1 MADSLSDRRMD
12 SLAKAF
18 STDTSYKSSDSTR
31 KFTRDTTK
39 VDSMALD
46 STARIKYFH
55 YKRVDVP
62 YVQLKLKRLSPF
74 YAPVTNKARSRKVE
88 IDSTGKYVEIKEMI
102 GDEETKILL
111 RMPIEDYI
119 NASLA
124 YRQRETWEDLGY
136 TYELKEGKKGL
147 GELIKDIT
155 DFEIPLPS
163 VGVLSIFG
171 DPKISLKIGGAVDIH
186 GAWRSETTEGVTAS
200 RLGNTR
206 NEPDFKQQ
214 VQINV
219 SGTIGDKLNINADW
233 NTERTFEY
241 ENQLKIKYT
250 GYEDEIIQSIE
261 AGNVSLETSPLV
273 GGSEALFGVK
283 ALFKMGP
290 FSLTALAS
298 QKKGEIKEV
307 SVNSGSTSQT
317 FEKRAYEYSIN
328 HYFIDQDYASE
339 DLYNTFYASGGVT
352 VTDSLHIK
360 DLEVWKSINVSG
372 KNPQRERNANAYID
386 LDPLTSN
393 NAQYDSIKW
402 RKNIAGG
409 DGLSETGR
417 FLLLTENDDYTYNEY
432 TGVIS
437 FKTQINEQDII
448 AVAYR
453 REFLPGADNDKFFGE
468 FLATAKSDSQKLV
481 LKLVKPANLQPR
493 WAKAWNL
500 LLKNIYPVGGRNI
513 KKDGFEFRI
522 QREIPGQD
530 PVEELPKDPNQGGG
544 SVKLLE
550 AFGLDRYN
558 SSDQATPDNIFDWK
572 SGVTVIQETGEIIF
586 PTLHPFGN
594 NIPPVFANK
603 DSLRFDDV
611 YDTTTIGAQS
621 QKTKDRWVLVGKYSG
636 EASNVYQLGF
646 NIVENSVKV
655 TLNGRLLSAGTDYVV
670 DYTIGQLT
678 IRNDAA
684 LVPGAD
690 LKITYEQNDLFQ
702 LASKTLLGARGLF
715 NFSERTKLGFS
726 ILNLNQQTLSDK
738 VRIGEEPLS
747 NTIYGVDFT
756 TGVDLPFVTK
766 GLDKLISTKQMS
778 SLTLNGEYAYID
790 PDPNTKKSTIAS
802 DNNKSIAYIDDF
814 EGAKRIIPIGVSYT
828 GWKDLSPPFN
838 LPTLPGVLPADM
850 MPHKGKSFWYSATP
864 SGVVVQQIW
873 GDRKRVAREDQD
885 VPVMDYNFWPDTPG
899 TFNYAPNLNARNENW
914 GGVMKLLSSTAN
926 NLVEENVEFIE
937 FWLNVADA
945 PSDAKLY
952 IDLGRISEDVIP
964 NDSLDTE
971 DKDGNDVM
979 DLEGKEDVGID
990 GLTDEQERIRYPNAP
1005 NRADPSGDNFAFA
1018 GGSSLSPEAYFNING
1033 TQGNAHLT
1041 DIGRFPDTEDL
1052 NRNGNISLVNN
1063 FFRYV
1068 VPLNPVNNPFIVGGG
1083 DQPADKP
1090 KWYLFRIPLKDT
1102 TTKVG
1107 DPSLSNV
1114 ETIRMFMT
1122 NVNSRIHLR
1131 FAEFNLVGNQWEKV
1145 LKQDTTMAVSVISYE
1160 DNPDYHIPPGVSQ
1173 EKDRTNPNEEVFRN
1187 EQALNLIITDLKDG
1201 EHREAVKYLYKPL
1214 DVFNYSE
1221 MKLFVHGDKN
1231 TMPGSISYYDSA
1243 KNFYSAE
1250 VYFRFGI
1257 DTNNYYEYRQP
1268 VRFNPDP
1275 SSFGWDEISI
1285 EFSKLTALKQIRDTL
1300 NIISQGVEG
1309 KPNHFYRIKGNPSLT
1324 QVKFLMV
1331 GIYNPDNP
1339 DKPYTRGGVSG
1350 EIWVNELRVVG
1361 ADDSPGWAYSVSTQ
1375 MKLADLMTV
1384 NFNMSQTNPYFHRL
1398 SDRFGT
1404 RVESKNWNTAVDFDV
1419 LKLIPAN
1426 MSGSNLKLNY
1436 SHTESIGKPLYL
1448 PGTDI
1453 RVDQAA
1459 ERLREDTSRTKRKTA
1474 DQIISESQ
1482 TVNISDSWS
1491 SSNIKIKIPSN
1502 YWLIRDTWNSLAFG
1516 FNYNN
1521 SFSRNPTIMSTKSW
1535 VWNATMN
1542 YNLTFSPDYFF
1553 YPADVPVLGSVVSLF
1568 SDYKNAK
1575 VYFTPQS
1582 FQFNA
1587 SASRNRTRSIS
1598 RALSNTTS
1606 LESVNRDFTTRRG
1619 FNFAWKITEGGFLN
1633 LSTSYNVNIQS
1644 SLAYLES
1651 DKINGIDLQRS
1662 ERDIWRDIFSGA
1674 FFGKDY
1680 NYQQNVDLRTSPKL
1694 PSLWNLNKF
1703 FTLTSGYSVGYQWTN
1718 DFRQEVLGRSAGYG
1732 SKSSVGLTVR
1742 LKSLFQPLFSEPP
1755 EEKNTQQQQQQQT
1768 TGNRRG
1774 RDIRQESPE
1783 NKIQVQDTIP
1793 AVKKDTL
1800 NSEDTTKVLVK
1811 RKAPLKNAV
1820 LFLSTF
1826 AKTLLFD
1833 YETISI
1839 NFTNDNSLS
1848 KSGVLGK
1855 GTGFNNFWGLSFNQD
1870 RGPSRSFMFG
1880 LGSNVGRRAPGNLQD
1895 AFSQKNNLD
1904 FKTSRP
1910 LWSGA
1915 KIDLNWSVG
1924 WSINKTTT
1932 LKVDDDGS
1940 MFISNVASTGS
1951 IDRSFLSLPPFLFLS
1966 VFKSG
1971 IKQVKDLYNPDAPN
1985 KNENLSD
1992 AFIRG
1997 FESFPLLSKLSFLK
2011 NYSKYIP
2018 RPNWNISWDG
2028 LESFFLFK
2036 AFAKRVSLSHSYVS
2050 NYSEGWKINPDGKK
2064 EISTQRIDYGFAP
2077 LFGLNFGFGE
2087 VWGGNLTSTLKY
2099 STKTTYDLTK
2109 STQKITETYSRDI
2122 GITAGY
2128 SKSGFELPLFGIS
2141 LKNDIEFSFSYS
2153 STQNSTI
2160 IFDMNDFREEGTP
2173 QDGNTRTTM
2182 EPRIKYTISSKV
2194 TLSIFY
2200 RRSSVEP
2207 EGAARIP
2214 PTTTNE
2220 AGLDVH
2226 ISIQ

>member
-1 MADSLSDRRMD
+1 MG
-12 SLAKAF
+12 
-18 STDTSYKSSDSTR
+18 
-31 KFTRDTTK
+31 
-39 VDSMALD
+39 
-46 STARIKYFH
+46 
-55 YKRVDVP
+55 
-62 YVQLKLKRLSPF
+62 RLSPF
-74 YAPVTNKARSRKVE
+74 YAPITNKQKSRKVE

-102 GDEETKILL
+102 GEKETKIVL

-119 NASLA
+119 DASLA
-124 YRQRETWEDLGY
+124 LKERQLWEDIGY
-136 TYELKEGKKGL
+136 SYELKEGKRGL

-171 DPKISLKIGGAVDIH
+171 EPKISLKIGGAVDIH

-233 NTERTFEY
+233 NTERDFEY

-261 AGNVSLETSPLV
+261 AGNVSLQTSSLV

-283 ALFKMGP
+283 AVFKMGP
-290 FSLTALAS
+290 LSLTTLAS

-307 SVNSGSTSQT
+307 SVSGGTTSQT

-328 HYFIDQDYASE
+328 HYFIDTVYANE
-339 DLYNTFYASGGVT
+339 NVYNKYYESGGVE
-352 VTDSLHIK
+352 VDNSLQIK
-360 DLEVWKSINVSG
+360 DIEVWKSLNVPG
-372 KNPQRERNANAYID
+372 KNPQKERNANAFID
-386 LDPLTSN
+386 LPYRLKDEP
-393 NAQYDSIKW
+393 YDSTF
-402 RKNIAGG
+402 RRNITGG
-409 DGLSETGR
+409 DGRSETGR
-417 FLLLTENDDYTYNEY
+417 FLLLTENEDYTYNEY

-437 FKTQINEQDII
+437 FKTQINIQDII

-453 REFLPGADNDKFFGE
+453 QEKGAGPEDDYFFGQ
-468 FLATAKSDSQKLV
+468 FLNTAASDSQKLV
-481 LKLVKPANLQPR
+481 LKLVKPNNLQSR
-493 WAKAWNL
+493 WTQAWRL

-513 KKDGFEFRI
+513 KKEGFEFKI
-522 QREIPGQD
+522 QYEIPGQD
-530 PVEELPKDPNQGGG
+530 PVDELPGEGGN
-544 SVKLLE
+544 VKLLE
-550 AFGLDRYN
+550 AFDLDRFN
-558 SSDQATPDNIFDWK
+558 ANDQPAPDNLFDWK
-572 SGVTVIQETGEIIF
+572 SGVTIIQETGEIIF
-586 PTLHPFGN
+586 PVLEPFGN
-594 NIPPVFANK
+594 NIPDKFTNK
-603 DSLRFDDV
+603 DSLKFDAV
-611 YDTTTIGAQS
+611 YDTTSTAAQD
-621 QKTKDRWVLVGKYSG
+621 QKTKDRWMLVGKYSG

-646 NIVENSVKV
+646 NVVENSVRVK
-655 TLNGRLLSAGTDYVV
+655 LNGRDLSPGSDYIV
-670 DYTIGQLT
+670 DYTLGQLT

-690 LKITYEQNDLFQ
+690 LKISYEQNDLFQ

-715 NFSERTKLGFS
+715 DFSERTKLGFS

-778 SLTLNGEYAYID
+778 SFSVTGEYAYID
-790 PDPNTKKSTIAS
+790 PDPNTKKSTIFS
-802 DNNKSIAYIDDF
+802 DKEKSIAYIDDF
-814 EGAKRIIPIGVSYT
+814 EGAKRIIPIGVSYA
-828 GWKDLSPPFN
+828 GWKDISPPAD
-838 LPTLPGVLPADM
+838 LPTLPGLEPREM
-850 MPHKGKSFWYSATP
+850 MPYKGKTFWFSATP
-864 SGVVVQQIW
+864 SGVTVKHIW
-873 GDRKRVAREDQD
+873 GDRKKVARTDED
-885 VPVMDYNFWPDTPG
+885 VPIMDFNFWPDTAGP
-899 TFNYAPNLNARNENW
+899 FNYNPDLSQRDRNW

-945 PSDAKLY
+945 PPDAKFY

-964 NDSLDTE
+964 NDSLNTE

-979 DLEGKEDVGID
+979 DLEAKEDVGID
-990 GLTDEQERIRYPNAP
+990 GLTDEQERARYPN
-1005 NRADPSGDNFAFA
+1005 NGADPSGDNFGFA
-1018 GGSSLSPEAYFNING
+1018 GGEQLAVEAYFNING
-1033 TQGNAHLT
+1033 TQGNAVLT

-1063 FFRYV
+1063 FFRYA
-1068 VPLNPVNNPFIVGGG
+1068 VPLNPENNPFIAGGG
-1083 DQPADKP
+1083 DQPGA
-1090 KWYLFRIPLKDT
+1090 KWYLYRIPLKDT

-1107 DPSLSNV
+1107 DPTFSNV
-1114 ETIRMFMT
+1114 EAIRMFIT
-1122 NVNSRIHLR
+1122 NVNQRVRLR
-1131 FAEFNLVGNQWEKV
+1131 FAEFDLVGNQWEKV
-1145 LKQDTTMAVSVISYE
+1145 LPQDTTLSVSVISYE
-1160 DNPDYHIPPGVSQ
+1160 DNIDYHIPPGVSQ

-1187 EQALNLIITDLKDG
+1187 EQALNLVINDLKDG
-1201 EHREAVKYLYKPL
+1201 EYREAVKYLYRPL
-1214 DVFNYSE
+1214 DIFNYQE

-1231 TMPGSISYYDSA
+1231 QIPGSVSYYDTER
-1243 KNFYSAE
+1243 NFYSSE

-1275 SSFGWDEISI
+1275 ASFGWDEISI
-1285 EFSKLTALKQIRDTL
+1285 EFSKLTAIKQERDST
-1300 NIISQGVEG
+1300 NVISRPVEG
-1309 KPNHFYRIKGNPSLT
+1309 KPDHFYRVKGNPSLT
-1324 QVKFLMV
+1324 QIKFLMV
-1331 GIYNPDNP
+1331 GILNPDNP
-1339 DKPYTRGGVSG
+1339 DKPLSRGGVSG
-1350 EIWVNELRVVG
+1350 EIWINELRVIG

-1375 MKLADLMTV
+1375 LRLADLL
-1384 NFNMSQTNPYFHRL
+1384 NLSFNMSETNPYFHRL
-1398 SDRFGT
+1398 SDRFGS
-1404 RVESKNWNTAVDFDV
+1404 RVESKNWNTATELDV
-1419 LKLIPAN
+1419 LKLVPAN
-1426 MSGSNLKLNY
+1426 LAGSNLKLNY

-1459 ERLREDTSRTKRKTA
+1459 ERARQRSDTSRTYTGKSAEEIVT
-1474 DQIISESQ
+1474 ESQ

-1491 SSNIKIKIPSN
+1491 SSNIKLKIPSN
-1502 YWLIRDTWNSLAFG
+1502 YWLIRDSWNALTFG
-1516 FNYNN
+1516 FNYNR
-1521 SFSRNPTIMSTKSW
+1521 SFSRNPTVLNSRTW
-1535 VWNATMN
+1535 VWNATLN
-1542 YNLTFSPDYFF
+1542 YGINLSPDYFF
-1553 YPADVPVLGSVVSLF
+1553 YPADIPVLGSIISLF
-1568 SDYKNAK
+1568 SDYKGAK
-1575 VYFTPQS
+1575 LYFTPQN

-1587 SASRNRTRSIS
+1587 SANRNRTRSIS
-1598 RALSNTTS
+1598 RSRTSTTS
-1606 LESVNRDFTTRRG
+1606 GESVARDFTTRRG
-1619 FNFAWKITEGGFLN
+1619 FNFSWKITEGGFLN
-1633 LSTSYNVNIQS
+1633 LSTSYNMNISS
-1644 SLAYLES
+1644 SLAYLETET
-1651 DKINGIDLQRS
+1651 INGDAIQRS
-1662 ERDIWRDIFSGA
+1662 EKEIWRDIFSGA
-1674 FFGKDY
+1674 FFGRDL
-1680 NYQQNVDLRTSPKL
+1680 NYQQTFDLRSAPKL

-1703 FTLTSGYSVGYQWTN
+1703 FTLTAGYSVSYQWTN
-1718 DFRQEVLGRSAGYG
+1718 DFRQEILGRSAGYSNRSNLG
-1732 SKSSVGLTVR
+1732 MTVR
-1742 LKSLFQPLFSEPP
+1742 LKSLSQPLFSE
-1755 EEKNTQQQQQQQT
+1755 EQEKETQQKQT
-1768 TGNRRG
+1768 TVDKRGGERR
-1774 RDIRQESPE
+1774 RQVIEE
-1783 NKIQVQDTIP
+1783 QNILQDSLI
-1793 AVKKDTL
+1793 AGKDTL
-1800 NSEDTTKVLVK
+1800 DLSDTTKVTGEK
-1811 RKAPLKNAV
+1811 KSAIKNAL
-1820 LFLSTF
+1820 LFLRTF
-1826 AKTLLFD
+1826 AKTIFFD

-1848 KSGVLGK
+1848 KSGILGK
-1855 GTGFNNFWGLSFNQD
+1855 GTGFNNFWGLAFKEDN
-1870 RGPSRSFMFG
+1870 GPSRSFMFG
-1880 LGSNVGRRAPGNLQD
+1880 LSGIVGRRAPGNLQD
-1895 AFSQKNNLD
+1895 VFSQKNKLD

-1910 LWSGA
+1910 LWSDA

-1924 WSINKTTT
+1924 WSFNKTAT
-1932 LKVDDDGS
+1932 LRVNEDGS
-1940 MFISNVASTGS
+1940 MFISNIASTGS
-1951 IDRSFLSLPPFLFLS
+1951 IDRTFLSFPPFLFFS

-1971 IKQVKDLYNPDAPN
+1971 IKQVNELYDPESENP
-1985 KNENLSD
+1985 NENLSD

-1997 FESFPLLSKLSFLK
+1997 FESFPILSKVGFLK
-2011 NYSKYIP
+2011 NFSKYIP

-2036 AFAKRVSLSHSYVS
+2036 AFAKRVSLSHSYIS
-2050 NYSEGWKINPDGKK
+2050 NYTEGWKINPDGNK
-2064 EISTQRIDYGFAP
+2064 EILSQRIDYGFSP
-2077 LFGLNFGFGE
+2077 LFGLNFGFDE
-2087 VWGGNLTSTLKY
+2087 LWGGNLTSSVKY
-2099 STKTTYDLTK
+2099 STKTNYDLGK

-2153 STQNSTI
+2153 SSKNSTV

-2173 QDGNTRTTM
+2173 QDGTTRTTL